1 MGKSTDFFFKNKK
14 CILLFILFIILFSI
28 ENSLA
33 MLLPQEQFG
42 YAIIYIKIGIRFIL
56 FNTLICILLFLVPR
70 FISYTILLINTLLGI
85 FIFSW
90 NHFLGDIPTFSAIRS
105 SIQSNITQGFN
116 IFSYIDKKSSLFLII
131 SLLINIFILSY
142 IKSHLHIHKKL
153 RTVGIIICSVLI
165 ISGLSFYMHRHGMG
179 FTTLGQSIQNNILY
193 RGYVAT
199 WFAEYSD
206 PVKPNQNMTCSPQ
219 KVSQIPI
226 FPKSNKVVYIQVE
239 CLDYAMLNYQNNDNI
254 VMPFISKISKK
265 GMIFKIDGVKKLT
278 SSNSDYEL
286 LNTRVA
292 YPGTVY
298 YSTLSSYPDSIPLQ
312 FKNKGADLAFF
323 HGLYDVSGM
332 RKAYPLMGF
341 DKLVLREELVAAGY
355 RLNDAT
361 PQHIDDR
368 DLFAYAAKQ
377 IPHDKP
383 FFHVII
389 TMNMH
394 DPAKNN
400 INPLFKGDADE
411 GFFTNARITDDGI
424 RAYVESLPAGTDVLI
439 MGDHTPYF
447 GPRSVHVPLILYRTG
462 EPVPMK
468 SPDISLTRC
477 EASQYLRRVFD
488 LPPVSSDIP
497 VVEEM
502 CR

>member
-1 MGKSTDFFFKNKK
+1 MMQKITDCLVKNNKQFLLAFLFIVLFSVENIAAIYLSTGGFAYPTFFLKFVVKFFFFNALVS
-14 CILLFILFIILFSI
+14 IIILMLPRILSYLIVFI
-28 ENSLA
+28 NSL
-33 MLLPQEQFG
+33 L
-42 YAIIYIKIGIRFIL
+42 
-56 FNTLICILLFLVPR
+56 N
-70 FISYTILLINTLLGI
+70 I

-90 NHFLGDIPTFSAIRS
+90 HHFLGDTPSFSAVKTCFGSELLDGI
-105 SIQSNITQGFN
+105 NL
-116 IFSYIDKKSSLFLII
+116 FSYIDIKSLLFIIFAFTINCYIIYNVRIRSICLKLVSIVSCFIIIFSTGSIYLKKHELSLFTIGRMSI
-131 SLLINIFILSY
+131 PSNIEF
-142 IKSHLHIHKKL
+142 
-153 RTVGIIICSVLI
+153 
-165 ISGLSFYMHRHGMG
+165 
-179 FTTLGQSIQNNILY
+179 
-193 RGYVAT
+193 RGYIST
-199 WFAEYSD
+199 WLAEYIYPIKTGSL
-206 PVKPNQNMTCSPQ
+206 MTCSSE
-219 KVSQIPI
+219 KADHIPL
-226 FPKSNKVVYIQVE
+226 FPSSNKIVYIQVE
-239 CLDYAMLNYQNNDNI
+239 CLDMAIIGYKINEHI
-254 VMPFISKISKK
+254 VMPFLSNIVDR
-265 GMIFKIDGVKKLT
+265 GLVLHVDGQKKLT

-286 LNTRVA
+286 LNTKIA
-292 YPGTVY
+292 HPSTVY
-298 YSTLSSYPDSIPLQ
+298 YNTLTSYLDSIPLQ
-312 FKNKGADLAFF
+312 FKNKGAELAFF

-341 DKLVLREELVAAGY
+341 DKLALREELVAAGY
-355 RLNDAT
+355 QLNNAT

-368 DLFAYAAKQ
+368 DLFSYAAKQ
-377 IPHDKP
+377 VPHDKP

-400 INPLFKGDADE
+400 INPLFKGDSDE

-439 MGDHTPYF
+439 MGDHTPYH

-488 LPPVSSDIP
+488 LPPVSPDIP